1 MEENKKNS
9 IQWSHISPLCLIR
22 TLLSNLWMIIS
33 TALICG
39 MAVSLVLTWF
49 HKPEYTAKMTYSVNS
64 RTTSSVTAGNLTST
78 REVAAVLTELLE
90 TDLIIDGI
98 RKHDP
103 RLADFNGV
111 ISAKQVG
118 ESNFIVVSVTASTPE
133 AAFLALDALVDVFP
147 NVADYISTRNIVNV
161 MRNPSVSSYPS
172 NSVNA
177 SSLSKTVAL
186 AGALL
191 MAALLCYMSIKTDTI
206 QTRTG
211 ARQQLDSPIIASIC
225 HERKN
230 RTLKTILKR
239 RNKQVQVFSPT
250 TSFAYTEQIS
260 AICNQLE
267 HESAARSRKVFM
279 ITGVGESEGKSTVAG
294 NVAAALAMKGY
305 KVALVDCDLRK
316 PAQNHFFGNQYNSPL
331 PLNKL
336 LARPYSRDNLLQCMV
351 PHEQLGLYMLFPI
364 NADGRSAELL
374 SGDTMDT
381 LIQQLRVFDYVIIDT
396 PPMGMFPDAEILADK
411 VDASMLV
418 VRQDYTAACDV
429 NDAVDALR
437 RCRSGFLG
445 CILNDMLVPPHY
457 QYGYGNRYGYGSKYN
472 YGGHRSGEGHAK
484 AAGKRR
490 STSRDTSG
498 KEM

>member
-22 TLLSNLWMIIS
+22 TLVKNLWMIIA

-39 MAVSLVLTWF
+39 MAVSLVLSWLYT
-49 HKPEYTAKMTYSVNS
+49 PEYTAQMTYSVNS

-78 REVAAVLTELLE
+78 REVAAVLTQLLK
-90 TDLIIDGI
+90 TDVLTDAI
-98 RKHDP
+98 RNHDP
-103 RLADFNGV
+103 RLADFDGV
-111 ISAKQVG
+111 ITAKQVG

-133 AAFLALDALVDVFP
+133 AAFLALDALVEVFP
-147 NVADYISTRNIVNV
+147 NVADYISTRNIVNI
-161 MRNPSVSSYPS
+161 MRNPSVSSAPS

-177 SSLSKTVAL
+177 STLSKTMAL
-186 AGALL
+186 AGGLF
-191 MAALLCYMSIKTDTI
+191 MVFILCYLSIKADTI
-206 QTRTG
+206 QTRSG
-211 ARQQLDSPIIASIC
+211 ARQQLDSPIIATIC

-230 RTLKTILKR
+230 RTLKTLLQR
-239 RNKQVQVFSPT
+239 SNKHVQVFSPT

-267 HESAARSRKVFM
+267 HESAARGRKVFM
-279 ITGVGESEGKSTVAG
+279 VTGVGESEGKTSVAG
-294 NVAAALAMKGY
+294 NVAAALALKGY
-305 KVALVDCDLRK
+305 KVALMDCDLRK
-316 PAQNHFFGNQYNSPL
+316 PAQNQFFGGPYNSPL

-364 NADGRSAELL
+364 STDNRNAELL
-374 SGDTMDT
+374 SGSTMDT
-381 LIQQLRVFDYVIIDT
+381 LIQQLRVFDYVIVDT

-411 VDASMLV
+411 MDASMLV

-429 NDAVDALR
+429 NDAIDTLR
-437 RCRSGFLG
+437 QYKAAFLG
-445 CILNDMLVPPHY
+445 CILNDMLVAPHH
-457 QYGYGNRYGYGSKYN
+457 QYGYANRYGYGNKYH
-472 YGGHRSGEGHAK
+472 YGGQRSGDGHSK
-484 AAGKRR
+484 TAGKHS
-490 STSRDTSG
+490 STSRDTNG